1 MPHIHLDPEDS
12 GGRAR
17 ALAERMLRAVADNE
31 KQRALAILFVSLIC
45 MGAGQSVMFA
55 ILPTLVRRLGLTEF
69 QGSLPFVASA
79 TIWLFSSSYWG
90 GKSDTWGRK
99 PIVLLGLIAF
109 GISFASFAVVADLGI
124 HGIFA
129 ARAIYGLLGSGASP
143 AAQAYIADRTTR
155 AERTSGVATLSA
167 AFGLG
172 TTIGP
177 GIGSALV
184 VFGLFA
190 PFYFVAL
197 VAFASAATVWYLLR
211 EETKPHIHAAQKRT
225 LKWHDRR
232 IWPFIV
238 FGVGISTAGAVP
250 IQTIGYL
257 FIDVLHYS
265 PKQAPQ
271 YTGIGLVAGAV
282 AALFAQL
289 VVVQRFHLS
298 ARTLMRWGSVTCILS
313 FALFAIGHQFGPLVF
328 ALMINGLGF
337 GLVRPGYAAAAS
349 LSVDPH
355 EQGAI
360 AGLTGATSGAGF
372 IFGPMIAT
380 GLYRISPSA
389 PFLFGGGLMLVCWL
403 YALFSPHLKNAG
415 RVTPDEEQIEEA
427 AEMQAPNA

>member
-1 MPHIHLDPEDS
+1 MPQFPLEPED
-12 GGRAR
+12 GGSRAR
-17 ALAERMLRAVADNE
+17 ALAERMLRVVADTE
-31 KQRALAILFVSLIC
+31 TERALAILFVSLIC

-90 GKSDTWGRK
+90 GKSDKWGRK
-99 PIVLLGLIAF
+99 PVILLGLIAF
-109 GISFASFAVVADLGI
+109 GISFASFAVIADLGI
-124 HGIFA
+124 HTILAVAICYPLMIA
-129 ARAIYGLLGSGASP
+129 ARAIFGIFGSGASP

-197 VAFASAATVWYLLR
+197 VAFASAATVWFLLP
-211 EETKPHIHAAQKRT
+211 ETTKPHVHAAQKRA

-238 FGVGISTAGAVP
+238 FGLGISTAGAVP

-257 FIDVLHYS
+257 FIDV
-265 PKQAPQ
+265 P
-271 YTGIGLVAGAV
+271 
-282 AALFAQL
+282 ALFAETGAAIYRHRIGGRRGRRDVRAACRRAALQAVGADL
-289 VVVQRFHLS
+289 DALGRRDLHRVVRAVRDWAPVRAARLRADDQRIGFRHGAAGLC
-298 ARTLMRWGSVTCILS
+298 GGG
-313 FALFAIGHQFGPLVF
+313 FAL
-328 ALMINGLGF
+328 
-337 GLVRPGYAAAAS
+337 R
-349 LSVDPH
+349 
-355 EQGAI
+355 
-360 AGLTGATSGAGF
+360 
-372 IFGPMIAT
+372 
-380 GLYRISPSA
+380 RSA
-389 PFLFGGGLMLVCWL
+389 
-403 YALFSPHLKNAG
+403 
-415 RVTPDEEQIEEA
+415 
-427 AEMQAPNA
+427 